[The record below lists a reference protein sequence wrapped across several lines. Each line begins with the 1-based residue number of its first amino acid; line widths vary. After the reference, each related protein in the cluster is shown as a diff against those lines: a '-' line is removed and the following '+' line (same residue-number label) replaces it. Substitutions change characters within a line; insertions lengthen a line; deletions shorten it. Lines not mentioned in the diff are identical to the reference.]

1 MSPPRLLCIGEAMV
15 EMAPLG
21 GDRYRRGFAGDTF
34 NTAWHMAQVLG
45 DRAEVGFVT
54 RVGRDSLSDAFV
66 AEMAADG
73 LETRAVSRVPD
84 RTMGLYLIAL
94 DGVERA
100 FHYWRSASAAR
111 SLADDAEAL
120 ARDLDG
126 AGFIHFSGITV
137 AILPPPARATLLGA
151 LGAARARGARVSFDP
166 NLRPALWAGMAEV
179 RAVLPD
185 FLAACD
191 ILLPGFDDERAVWGD
206 ASPEATLHRLE
217 ALGVPEIAV
226 KDGAGPV
233 YLSVEGA
240 RALLDTP
247 PVTGIRDTTGAGDAF
262 DAGYLAARAT
272 GHAAPDAVR
281 FGQDLAARVLRV
293 PGARAA
299 ASDLPDLPPPS

>member
-1 MSPPRLLCIGEAMV
+1 
-15 EMAPLG
+15 MAPLG

-54 RVGRDSLSDAFV
+54 RVGRDSLSDAFLS
-66 AEMAADG
+66 EMEADG
-73 LETRAVSRVPD
+73 LSAGAVARVAD
-84 RTMGLYLIAL
+84 RTMGLYLISL
-94 DGVERA
+94 DGVERS

-126 AGFIHFSGITV
+126 AGYIHLSGITV

-151 LGAARARGARVSFDP
+151 LVAARARGARVSFDP

-206 ASPEATLHRLE
+206 ASPEATLDRLE
-217 ALGVPEIAV
+217 ALGAREIAV

-233 YLSVEGA
+233 HLSVAGT
-240 RALLDTP
+240 RAVLDTP

-262 DAGYLAARAT
+262 NAGYLAARAI
-272 GHAAPDAVR
+272 GHGAQAAVR
-281 FGQDLAARVLRV
+281 YGQDIAARVLRV

-299 ASDLPDLPPPS
+299 ASDLPDMPPPS